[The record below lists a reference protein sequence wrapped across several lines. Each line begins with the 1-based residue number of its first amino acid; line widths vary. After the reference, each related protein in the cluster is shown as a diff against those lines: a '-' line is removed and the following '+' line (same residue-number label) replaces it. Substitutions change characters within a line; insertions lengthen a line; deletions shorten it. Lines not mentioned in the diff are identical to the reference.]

1 MKVILLQDV
10 AKIGRRSEI
19 VEVPNGYALNK
30 LFPQKLAEEATPAN
44 IKRVV
49 AQAAK
54 IAESK
59 AGAESQVSAALS
71 ELANTTVEVMAS
83 ANEQGHLF
91 ESLKPSAIVAAVA
104 KHGVTITEAEI
115 TIVKPI
121 KEIGV
126 HTVSL
131 VEGDVTGEIK
141 VEVKAE

>member
-10 AKIGRRSEI
+10 AKIGRRSEV

-44 IKRVV
+44 IKRVA

-71 ELANTTVEVMAS
+71 ELANTTVEVAAS

-104 KHGVTITEAEI
+104 KHGVAITEAEVI
-115 TIVKPI
+115 IAKPI
-121 KEIGV
+121 KEIGI

-141 VEVKAE
+141 VEVKSE